1 MAKNNARIPDIQS
14 LISAGIDPKTGLPIA
29 FSSSLAA
36 RLKQDI
42 KKLLRVRDEQDA
54 INRFTWSNL
63 PSGLSG
69 QLLERILYYRGQG
82 AFFYLESSGQF
93 YFLPYALNGTID
105 MYGRFTGI
113 TPLAFNGKSETENED
128 GKKSE
133 FITGLIKYPEYEV
146 VDYSELEDDEVVK
159 KLSDS
164 CVLLSD
170 YSNQLDQINISRQIL
185 MDPLLD
191 VMSDIIPFARTS
203 LLNSTGV
210 KGIRVD
216 TEDEASNVQAASAGI
231 DAAART
237 GRKYIPIVGHVD
249 FQDLTDG
256 SHGADPEAFLLTLQ
270 SLDNFR
276 LGMYGIENSGVF
288 NRKGTTLQ
296 SQQDLNA
303 GSTSLAMQDCL
314 TIRQRFC
321 DIVNSIWG
329 LGISCERSENITM
342 MDQNMDGLIGDEMDQ
357 SGTMEGEQPEGG
369 AE

>member
-1 MAKNNARIPDIQS
+1 MGRNNARIPDIQTI
-14 LISAGIDPKTGLPIA
+14 ISAGMDPKTGLPLSI
-29 FSSSLAA
+29 SSLSGDE
-36 RLKQDI
+36 LKPNI
-42 KKLLRVRDEQDA
+42 KKLLRIRDEQDA
-54 INRFTWSNL
+54 INRFVWFNL
-63 PSGLSG
+63 PDGLSG

-82 AFFYLESSGQF
+82 AFFFMETTGEF

-105 MYGRFTGI
+105 CYGRFTGI
-113 TPLAFNGKSETENED
+113 TPLIFNGKSEVEGED
-128 GKKSE
+128 KKKMH
-133 FITGLIKYPEYEV
+133 FIQ
-146 VDYSELEDDEVVK
+146 DMVK
-159 KLSDS
+159 KPIYEAIDAYEMDDKDFVSAFTDG

-170 YSNQLDQINISRQIL
+170 YSNQISQVNISRQIL

-191 VMSDIIPFARTS
+191 VMSDIIPFCRTS

-216 TEDEASNVQAASAGI
+216 TEDEASNVQAASASI
-231 DAAART
+231 DHAART

-303 GSTSLAMQDCL
+303 GSTSLAMQDSL

-342 MDQNMDGLIGDEMDQ
+342 ADMNMDGMIGDEQDQ
-357 SGTMEGEQPEGG
+357 SGTMEGEQPSE
-369 AE
+369 ATE